1 MQECFIFITHYEDND
16 VLYGLFYLRTTS
28 ADMSSTF
35 TIKKCRMKNS
45 LFLSGNRRIEDLLAL
60 KPYAV
65 WLLNASTCFEL
76 ANTQIRI

>member
-1 MQECFIFITHYEDND
+1 
-16 VLYGLFYLRTTS
+16 
-28 ADMSSTF
+28 
-35 TIKKCRMKNS
+35 MKNGIRNYS
-45 LFLSGNRRIEDLLAL
+45 VFLFRKRRIEDLLAL